1 MSGSCGGSQRVD
13 DASAFTCVVAAAV
26 RPRPAYSEVVA
37 RAGAPCTDDAQGLVR
52 GGVPVQPAHWNVAA
66 SRCTSRGDVE
76 ALLTLM
82 QQVGAAADVDLFRRL
97 QQIGTTT
104 VSAPT

>member
-1 MSGSCGGSQRVD
+1 MHLLSHVLLLRLCARDQRTLRLPLVP
-13 DASAFTCVVAAAV
+13 V
-26 RPRPAYSEVVA
+26 R
-37 RAGAPCTDDAQGLVR
+37 CTDDAQGLVR

>member
-1 MSGSCGGSQRVD
+1 MHLCSHVWLLRLCARD
-13 DASAFTCVVAAAV
+13 KN
-26 RPRPAYSEVVA
+26 AYSEVA
-37 RAGAPCTDDAQGLVR
+37 DSCHRCGIDYHLTDDDQGLVR

-82 QQVGAAADVDLFRRL
+82 QRVGAAADVDLFRRL
-97 QQIGTTT
+97 QQIGTTA
-104 VSAPT
+104 VSAPA